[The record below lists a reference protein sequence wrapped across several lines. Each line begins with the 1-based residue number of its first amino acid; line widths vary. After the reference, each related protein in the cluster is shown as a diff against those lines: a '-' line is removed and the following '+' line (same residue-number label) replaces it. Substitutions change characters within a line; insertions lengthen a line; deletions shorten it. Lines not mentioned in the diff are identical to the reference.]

1 MFQTN
6 LAECLEIP
14 VKALAHLKKAEN
26 HKDPLPPSF
35 IGITRPMVPT
45 AEQQDILQCVHV
57 ALNFDQEET
66 KTSARKI
73 LNNITDVVFALDWL
87 RIVSRFLNFLYQ
99 VVYIFYLRQGEHYP
113 QMHLSYGNKSNCK

>member
-1 MFQTN
+1 
-6 LAECLEIP
+6 
-14 VKALAHLKKAEN
+14 
-26 HKDPLPPSF
+26 
-35 IGITRPMVPT
+35 MVPT